1 MYIYSTKID
10 KSMEKRKCILLVR
23 VSTKAQS
30 VESQTLKVKE
40 QALRDGYSD
49 SDMYIIEDV
58 ESGSKLSEE
67 ERSGLNKLKHYIEND
82 DSINM
87 VYAYEISRIS
97 RQTKIVYSIR
107 DYLISK
113 GVNLTI
119 LNPFFVLL
127 KEDGSMNEMAS
138 IVFSIF
144 SGLSEQETYLRV
156 QRIMRGKEKKKSEG
170 KLTCGKPIFGYTT
183 DKDKKVIVDG
193 EQSKIVREI
202 FERYSNLESS
212 GSIGRDL
219 YLRNALPTKSNK
231 MITYQT
237 YISWMLRDKRYAGL
251 SDDNIYPPI
260 ITKELFDK
268 VQEIIGNKPAYFTRK
283 SLTVATY
290 PLQGYLFNEEGY
302 ALVPS
307 ITNNRYV
314 KMKSNGTATPISLN
328 MKCTDELT
336 KMVMKKYLS
345 SGVKEID
352 REKEL
357 RESSDKL
364 AINKVKLSQIDSKIE
379 TFLTENER
387 INARI
392 IKGRMSESVGDSMI
406 DSNMKEVHALE
417 DERLSLSYQNN
428 QLNNRIIYLSN
439 PILYNNNNGE
449 ENINT
454 KEDLKNLVIKYIKKV
469 VVKKVGFSRYC
480 LNYNFLD
487 GTVMVGEFYSMHH
500 NTEYKY
506 CNYLKLLKKS
516 SSSNSTQSHSSPS
529 YPSSSSSISF
539 TGLSL

>member
-500 NTEYKY
+500 NTEYKI
-506 CNYLKLLKKS
+506 L
-516 SSSNSTQSHSSPS
+516 
-529 YPSSSSSISF
+529 
-539 TGLSL
+539 